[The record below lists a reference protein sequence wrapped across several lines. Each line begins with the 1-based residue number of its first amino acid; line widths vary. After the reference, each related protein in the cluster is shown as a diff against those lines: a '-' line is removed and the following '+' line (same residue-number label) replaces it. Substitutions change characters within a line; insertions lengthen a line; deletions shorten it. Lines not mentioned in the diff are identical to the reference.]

1 MISRIQGVVLARDVD
16 RVEIETQG
24 GVVYEVEVPLTVLQ
38 EVPPVGDRIE
48 LRTLQIVTESSVT
61 LYGFV
66 TANERTLFQRLLK
79 VNGVGAKVALG
90 AMSTFPPER
99 LVRAIVEKDS
109 VALRQIPKV
118 GKKLAEKISLELSDK
133 MDDLIELAP
142 ATGEAPASGAAHQ
155 AVQALVSL
163 GYSFGDADRAVR
175 NVLEDDAPE
184 SAEELIR
191 RALAG

>member
-1 MISRIQGVVLARDVD
+1 MISRLQGVVLSRGPD
-16 RVEIETQG
+16 RVEIETGG

-48 LRTLQIVTESSVT
+48 LRTLQIVTDSSVA

-66 TANERTLFQRLLK
+66 APNERTLFQRLLK

-90 AMSTFPPER
+90 IMSTYPADR
-99 LVRAIVEKDS
+99 LARAIVEKDT
-109 VALRQIPKV
+109 VALRQVPKV
-118 GKKLAEKISLELSDK
+118 GKKLAEKIALELSDK
-133 MDDLIELAP
+133 VDDLIGLTVSDGVP
-142 ATGEAPASGAAHQ
+142 SGAAQQ

-163 GYSFGDADRAVR
+163 GYSYGDADRAVR
-175 NVLEDDAPE
+175 EVLEAGAPD

-191 RALAG
+191 RALAR